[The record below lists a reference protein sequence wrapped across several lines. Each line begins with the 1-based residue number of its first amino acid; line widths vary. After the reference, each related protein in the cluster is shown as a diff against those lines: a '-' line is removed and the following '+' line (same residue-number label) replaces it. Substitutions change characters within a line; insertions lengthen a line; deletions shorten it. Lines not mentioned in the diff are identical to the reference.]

1 MSQHMLSPF
10 GPRGSEPLG
19 VSQIGRTPQT
29 QIRKMRIV
37 HEDPAAKLNIDEK
50 QWNDI
55 VQENLRKYNDD
66 RQKVQM
72 QRLRKAQSIQQE
84 QLRQVEEK
92 NRKIQEER
100 RREQEHFKNVGM
112 NASNIYYVNQDKKDK
127 ERKDM
132 RGGSKDLGEQL
143 RIKIQDNL
151 KDRQDRMREAA
162 ERRANE
168 LMEFQEIE
176 RKRAEDLIMK
186 KKKLREMQQYDQLT
200 RWNYR
205 NRESELNNTIKD
217 FGDKNIM
224 SQVFEKKNNRSL
236 EYDQK
241 KEAAIGKIMQ
251 NFSMET
257 RVDTFQKRLAAVS
270 SEATHNPTQGPS
282 NNELNLR
289 KMQQKKK
296 ELEAKQFLDQQV
308 IAKQALKAQQ
318 KLEQS
323 QE

>member
-1 MSQHMLSPF
+1 M
-10 GPRGSEPLG
+10 
-19 VSQIGRTPQT
+19 
-29 QIRKMRIV
+29 
-37 HEDPAAKLNIDEK
+37 
-50 QWNDI
+50 
-55 VQENLRKYNDD
+55 
-66 RQKVQM
+66 
-72 QRLRKAQSIQQE
+72 
-84 QLRQVEEK
+84 
-92 NRKIQEER
+92 QEER

-308 IAKQALKAQQ
+308 IAKKALKAQQ